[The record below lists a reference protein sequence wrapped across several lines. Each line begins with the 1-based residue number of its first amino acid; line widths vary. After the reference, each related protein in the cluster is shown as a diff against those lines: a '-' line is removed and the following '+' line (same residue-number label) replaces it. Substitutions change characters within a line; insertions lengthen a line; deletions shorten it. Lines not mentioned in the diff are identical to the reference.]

1 MKTTTAAAIGHFLFS
16 STYYQA
22 RKMLNLTIKQ
32 RAKCASWSWA
42 WARKK
47 RGEKSP
53 DNLTDNV
60 TLGNL

>member
-1 MKTTTAAAIGHFLFS
+1 MQVG
-16 STYYQA
+16 
-22 RKMLNLTIKQ
+22 RGPGPE
-32 RAKCASWSWA
+32 
-42 WARKK
+42 KK